1 MTTKKKFEIKS
12 TPNRSTTRWA
22 IPTPVANALNAL
34 GEAIDA
40 KPVEIIEAL
49 VSHTPGTDLTLYG
62 KNGFAI
68 TLNTSIEDLTD
79 EDCQM
84 IRQARL
90 GSLSKEEAEPEVEE
104 KPAVRFEGEGE
115 SDLNEQAYPEQEAVS
130 KGRGSDFFRSAKKDN
145 ENG

>member
-12 TPNRSTTRWA
+12 TPSRSTIRWA

-34 GEAIDA
+34 GDAIDA
-40 KPVEIIEAL
+40 RPIEIVEAL

-79 EDCQM
+79 EDCEM
-84 IRQARL
+84 IKKARL

-104 KPAVRFEGEGE
+104 KPAVKFEGEGSE
-115 SDLNEQAYPEQEAVS
+115 DLNQEAYQEDD
-130 KGRGSDFFRSAKKDN
+130 SDADDLSVFDEPR
-145 ENG
+145 EEE